1 MERPE
6 TPLADAVD
14 PLPDATWA
22 PTAETAGRTRMS
34 AFRQA
39 AARACGRPLASSSD
53 LHAWSL
59 ADPDAFWRLVWDEFD
74 VLGHPGSTACV
85 PTALPGATFFPD
97 ARLNLA
103 QSLLAPWIG
112 SDSPALVWVGETD
125 DGLALREELTGR
137 ELSRRVGSFTA
148 WLRGAGIGTG
158 DRIGLVV
165 PVGPD
170 AVVATL
176 GALAVGAVVSS
187 VSPEFGAPSIL
198 DRLGQLAPR
207 VLVVAPSY
215 RWAGRALARA
225 DNVAEVIA
233 GLPSLE
239 HVLVCD
245 DGPDDRLRAATGDTC
260 RIGSMADVL
269 LADVDP
275 TFTPLPFDAPA
286 YVLFSS
292 GTTGK
297 PKCLVHRGGG
307 VLLKHLV
314 ELGLHADIRAGDRLL
329 YYTTTSWM
337 MWNWELSCL
346 ALGATLVLYD
356 GSPTHPTPTAL
367 FDAAR
372 LTGATHLGLSARL
385 LDHLRSI
392 DADLAV
398 ADTPLREVLVT
409 GSPLSVPTAHWLAAQ
424 LGPAVMINP
433 ISGGTDL
440 VGCFVA
446 GDPTRPFHAGE
457 MTGPVLGMA
466 VEVWTDDGEPAGDGE
481 PGELVCTQPFPTV
494 PVGIW
499 GDDTGERLNAAYFDV
514 WPGVWVHGDRAV
526 RSAAG
531 GISILG
537 RSDAT
542 LNVGGVRIGTAE
554 IYAALAEHPAVG
566 EALAF
571 GQEWDGDTR
580 IVLLVTPPDG
590 VVLDD
595 DAVASIRAAIRATCS
610 PRHVPAVV
618 VSVPDLPRTQTGK
631 LSEVAV
637 RDAVAGREVKG
648 IGALANPESL
658 DSIVTAVEAT
668 S

>member
-1 MERPE
+1 MEEPE
-6 TPLADAVD
+6 GTVDGFVAGAEPAWTPAPAAAADTRLARF
-14 PLPDATWA
+14 T
-22 PTAETAGRTRMS
+22 
-34 AFRQA
+34 QA
-39 AARACGRPLASSSD
+39 ASSRSGLSLAGTPE

-59 ADPDAFWRLVWDEFD
+59 SDPDAFWRLVWDEFGVVGD
-74 VLGHPGSTACV
+74 AGARACV
-85 PTALPGATFFPD
+85 PSTLPQASFFPA

-103 QSLLAPWIG
+103 ESILAPWAG
-112 SDSPALVWVGETD
+112 SDDTAVICVGETAD
-125 DGLALREELTGR
+125 DTAIRTELSGR
-137 ELSRRVGSFTA
+137 ELCRRVGSFAT
-148 WLRGAGIGTG
+148 WLRAAGIGPG
-158 DRIGLVV
+158 DRIGLVL

-170 AVVATL
+170 ALVTTL

-207 VLVVAPSY
+207 VLVVASSY
-215 RWAGRALARA
+215 RWSGREFARSDNLAA
-225 DNVAEVIA
+225 VISA
-233 GLPSLE
+233 LPSLTQ
-239 HVLVCD
+239 VLTSD
-245 DGPDDRLRAATGDTC
+245 AEPDATLHQAAPAGC
-260 RIGSMADVL
+260 AVSAL
-269 LADVDP
+269 SSALAADVDP
-275 TFTPLPFDAPA
+275 EFIRLPFDVPA

-297 PKCLVHRGGG
+297 PKCLVHRAGG

-314 ELGLHADIRAGDRLL
+314 ELGLHADVGTGDRLL

-346 ALGATLVLYD
+346 ALGATLVLFD
-356 GSPTHPTPTAL
+356 GSPTHPSPTAL
-367 FDAAR
+367 FGAAR
-372 LTGATHLGLSARL
+372 ATATTHLGLSARL

-392 DADLAV
+392 EADLDV
-398 ADTPLREVLVT
+398 DGTPLREVLVT
-409 GSPLSVPTAHWLAAQ
+409 GSPLSVATARWLAAE
-424 LGPAVMINP
+424 LGPDVMINP

-440 VGCFVA
+440 VGCFLA

-457 MTGPVLGMA
+457 MTGPALGMA
-466 VEVWTDDGEPAGDGE
+466 VDVWTDAGRPAADGE

-499 GDDTGERLNAAYFDV
+499 GDDSGSRLHEAYFDV

-526 RSAAG
+526 RSAHG
-531 GISILG
+531 GIAILG

-554 IYAALAEHPAVG
+554 IYAALAEHPAVE

-580 IVLLVTPPDG
+580 IVLLVVPPSG
-590 VVLDD
+590 VALDE
-595 DAVASIRAAIRATCS
+595 AAIASIRSTIKAACS
-610 PRHVPAVV
+610 PRHIPAVV
-618 VSVPDLPRTQTGK
+618 LAVTDLPRTQTGK

-658 DSIVTAVEAT
+658 APIVVAVGAA